1 MEIIHELKF
10 NNVDALRLFSS
21 QAEARRNNL
30 RIHYHSLIELSIV
43 IRGSGIYK
51 TKNAV
56 YTIQK
61 GDIFFF
67 RPNEAHCI
75 TDIEEGGMELRNLHI
90 APYYLYT
97 NFQNA
102 LNTNY
107 IKILSAGFPL
117 KSNKINDCLSL
128 QQTEMVRNLLLTVH
142 EELHSRGSDYITAVQ
157 NYLSA
162 LFIQLS
168 RVYAEHHFSQK
179 DKQNYQKLLTAIA
192 YIDTHYKEE
201 ITLDTLAK
209 EVSYSKCYFS
219 SVFKKC
225 MGLSVWDYICIKRI
239 EEALALIKTTNKS
252 ILDIALE
259 CGFNNTVNFN
269 KIFKKYTNLTPSA
282 FRK

>member
-1 MEIIHELKF
+1 MEILHELKI
-10 NNVDALRLFSS
+10 NDVDALRLFSS
-21 QAEARRNNL
+21 QAGARKNNL
-30 RIHYHSLIELSIV
+30 RIHYHSLIELSLV

-51 TKNAV
+51 TKDAV

-61 GDIFFF
+61 GDIFLF

-75 TDIEEGGMELRNLHI
+75 TDIDDEGMELRNLHI
-90 APYYLYT
+90 APYYLYSH
-97 NFQNA
+97 FQNA

-117 KSNKINDCLSL
+117 KSNKINDFLPL
-128 QQTEMVRNLLLTVH
+128 EQFHIVQGLLLRVY
-142 EELHSRGSDYITAVQ
+142 EELQNEASDYMTAVES
-157 NYLSA
+157 YLSA
-162 LFIQLS
+162 LFIHLS
-168 RVYAEHHFSQK
+168 RACGQAHFLK
-179 DKQNYQKLLTAIA
+179 TDKQNYQKLLVAMA

-201 ITLDTLAK
+201 ITLDSLAK

-239 EEALALIKTTNKS
+239 EQALALIKTTNKS

-259 CGFNNTVNFN
+259 CGFHNTVNFN
-269 KIFKKYTNLTPSA
+269 KIFKKYTNLAPSA
-282 FRK
+282 FRR